1 MGSTRSFIFTILAM
15 AWMIVIFSFSAKTAD
30 ESSAESNAVG
40 MLLGQLVVPDFEEWT
55 DAEQQEFAEN
65 WDYPIRK
72 AAHMSE
78 YALLGALLVGAC
90 IYMVKKYKLNAIV
103 AFGISVLYAV
113 SDEVHQHFVPGRAC
127 KITDVGFD
135 SAGAIIGVLVGTLVI
150 VWWDKKSQNSQAP

>member
-40 MLLGQLVVPDFEEWT
+40 MLLVQLVVPYFEEWT
-55 DAEQQEFAEN
+55 DEEQQVFGEN

-78 YALLGALLVGAC
+78 YALL
-90 IYMVKKYKLNAIV
+90 
-103 AFGISVLYAV
+103 
-113 SDEVHQHFVPGRAC
+113 
-127 KITDVGFD
+127 
-135 SAGAIIGVLVGTLVI
+135 
-150 VWWDKKSQNSQAP
+150 